1 MKIDMMRFYTR
12 TNEQG
17 CIETACVLRISEN
30 KTNYSSIGIAKQ
42 NPIDKHNEY
51 IGRKTAITK
60 SILRFKKK
68 DNRRLIWQY
77 FHDNFPKP
85 ETQWVKVSDN
95 ASVIIDEPPTDYIFD
110 NLDEKYLKTVE
121 AIIKSGGTCSN
132 LGIFCQADCP
142 FYDCVKKYLFD
153 LYPLTSEEANERT
166 LSFANSYLRQLDAKR
181 EDKPLSI
188 AITEIKFR
196 ENDVN
201 GSIEYG
207 YQVSFNSKSFFDID
221 NISTLIAKAI
231 IEGKNG

>member
-110 NLDEKYLKTVE
+110 NLDEKYRETVE

-142 FYDCVKKYLFD
+142 FYDCAKKYLFD
-153 LYPLTSEEANERT
+153 LAYFAGEVGNERT

-181 EDKPLSI
+181 DDKPLSI
-188 AITEIKFR
+188 TVTQIKFGGYVVG
-196 ENDVN
+196 NHL
-201 GSIEYG
+201 EYK
-207 YQVSFNSKSFFDID
+207 YQINFKSKTHFDLD
-221 NISTLIAKAI
+221 NIGNTLIDTLEEMK
-231 IEGKNG
+231 

>member
-85 ETQWVKVSDN
+85 ETQLKYPIEVKVPT
-95 ASVIIDEPPTDYIFD
+95 IEQMRTQETDYVFD
-110 NLDEKYLKTVE
+110 NLDEKYREKVE
-121 AIIKSGGTCSN
+121 LICNYNGDCV
-132 LGIFCQADCP
+132 GIPCYDCP
-142 FYDCVKKYLFD
+142 FQKTNCFYDNSV
-153 LYPLTSEEANERT
+153 T
-166 LSFANSYLRQLDAKR
+166 LSRANSYLRQLDAKR
-181 EDKPLSI
+181 EDEPLSI
-188 AITEIKFR
+188 TVTQIKFGGYVVG
-196 ENDVN
+196 NHL
-201 GSIEYG
+201 EYK
-207 YQVSFNSKSFFDID
+207 YQINFKSKTHFDLD
-221 NISTLIAKAI
+221 NIGNTLIDTLEEMK
-231 IEGKNG
+231 